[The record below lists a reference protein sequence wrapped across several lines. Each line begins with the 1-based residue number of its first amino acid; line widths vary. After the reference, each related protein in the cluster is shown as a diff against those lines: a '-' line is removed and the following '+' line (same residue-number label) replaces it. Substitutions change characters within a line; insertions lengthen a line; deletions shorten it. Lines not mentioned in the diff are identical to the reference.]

1 MAIAKGYQ
9 MQGQEVGVGE
19 PVWFA
24 TGSLNVSFLKPVAI
38 DSPVTLNAMIVDA
51 SEKKI
56 VLECEVLSKGEECCR
71 AEVIAVKVPNSWF
84 APNKG

>member
-1 MAIAKGYQ
+1 

-24 TGSLNVSFLKPVAI
+24 TGSLNVSFLKPVSI
-38 DSPVTLNAMIVDA
+38 DSPVTLNAVIVDA

-56 VLECEVLSKGEECCR
+56 VLTCELVSKGDVCCR
-71 AEVIAVKVPNSWF
+71 AEVIAVKVPNEWF
-84 APNKG
+84 SSTSHT